1 MARPVPRA
9 RCVDQWEQN
18 RRRLDYS
25 LSQRDRDIAGRRRN
39 EAETQLRLLRNEDSD
54 DRNLTADFNPYR
66 YLASEGFLPGY
77 SFPRLPIAA
86 YIPPDRRLRADGD
99 FVQRARFLAIREF
112 GPRALIYHEGNRYE
126 VNRVQLPPDA
136 AGELVTHQAHRCP
149 GCGYYYDVGPGND
162 RCQTRADRAHPAD
175 VRPVPAAH
183 RLHPASCSGSPPTR
197 RNAAAPASGSSPPTA
212 SRTTATGQA
221 ASTRS
226 SPTRQ
231 ARAVAR
237 LAYGDS
243 AEVHRINL
251 GPVRRPEGEADGF
264 WLDPVTGALADRPA
278 GRSARRAAGQRRRRR
293 RRHPGP
299 AAHAGHPLRARPPQH
314 PRLPA
319 RRPRHDRHRAVGH
332 VRA

>member
-1 MARPVPRA
+1 MRAAPVTFDRA
-9 RCVDQWEQN
+9 FDRWRDLFRSALVDQWEQN

-25 LSQRDRDIAGRRRN
+25 LSQRDRDIAGRRRH

-149 GCGYYYDVGPGND
+149 GCGYYYDVAPGND
-162 RCQTRADRAHPAD
+162 RCDSCQTALTESISGLFPLHTVFTRPLQRITSDEEERRRAGFRIVTSYRFQDHGDRPG
-175 VRPVPAAH
+175 
-183 RLHPASCSGSPPTR
+183 RLDAIVSD
-197 RNAAAPASGSSPPTA
+197 ASG
-212 SRTTATGQA
+212 
-221 ASTRS
+221 TR
-226 SPTRQ
+226 
-231 ARAVAR
+231 VAR

-264 WLDPVTGALADRPA
+264 WLDPVTGAWLT
-278 GRSARRAAGQRRRRR
+278 ARQAASQDGQQGNGRRRRR
-293 RRHPGP
+293 
-299 AAHAGHPLRARPPQH
+299 
-314 PRLPA
+314 
-319 RRPRHDRHRAVGH
+319 
-332 VRA
+332 